1 MIGFLKVIHVNVN
14 HTGAIVR
21 EIVIQDR
28 HSHYCPSSFF
38 LNVKLFICSWWLGRI
53 IPLAVDCTS
62 TTSWPW
68 MNFFPV
74 QADVAVGEL
83 NTSKWEET
91 IALSLEVE
99 FFEGACSILTI
110 HQASSIAV
118 KVAHPSAVQANENV
132 AEACTLY
139 RHFVVTFSS
148 QRGSHF
154 YETDVKFLKWAWWFV
169 LTVHCSTSGW
179 HGFCYSG
186 AIAPNIHIGECK
198 RSQWFYLQGIH
209 EFQKTV
215 NHLRCESWSRVRTT
229 AIAVNANHG
238 PVAIMP
244 RVHRAATLS
253 THRIIPVRYTVG
265 RVPAYL
271 STCDPH
277 GSSVL
282 ITWIP
287 TVGYNAVLQFF
298 ICDDSRPT
306 EAIVRGTKSGKKY
319 EAIVVVWAAGF
330 YKLGCCKQVFRIN
343 VSCWMSGN
351 FTMILAAYAPST

>member
-1 MIGFLKVIHVNVN
+1 MWSYDSYWRWG
-14 HTGAIVR
+14 R
-21 EIVIQDR
+21 R
-28 HSHYCPSSFF
+28 
-38 LNVKLFICSWWLGRI
+38 RI

-62 TTSWPW
+62 TTSGPW
-68 MNFFPV
+68 MNVFPV

-118 KVAHPSAVQANENV
+118 KVAHPSTVQANENV

-139 RHFVVTFSS
+139 LHFAVTFSS

-154 YETDVKFLKWAWWFV
+154 YGTDVKFLTWARWFV
-169 LTVHCSTSGW
+169 LTVHCSTSRFGKC
-179 HGFCYSG
+179 CYSR
-186 AIAPNIHIGECK
+186 AIAPNIHIGEFN
-198 RSQWFYLQGIH
+198 RSQWFQFQAIH
-209 EFQKTV
+209 EFQKTR
-215 NHLRCESWSRVRTT
+215 NHFFCESCSRVRTSAT
-229 AIAVNANHG
+229 AVSATAVNANHG